1 MLRIKFRCADG
12 FTAQGVRFQ
21 FRNLLLCHDTIKVPY
36 ATPMLRYSV
45 FPAAATALACSGNG
59 NGRSS
64 NEIITLPRKMRVD
77 RDSKYFRTSFV

>member
-1 MLRIKFRCADG
+1 MLRIKFRCAAG
-12 FTAQGVRFQ
+12 FTAQSVRFQ
-21 FRNLLLCHDTIKVPY
+21 IRNLLLCHDTIKVPD
-36 ATPMLRYSV
+36 AARLLRYSV

-64 NEIITLPRKMRVD
+64 NEMITLPRKMRVE